1 MVLGRLNP
9 KVPNN
14 KYECTFKSTYN
25 SKEQQERKKKSKM
38 LTIPSIS
45 LCKTPCPLVEEEEK
59 FQLVMCPLNTVD
71 ILEDGLRYKLRLSYC
86 YALLVRE

>member
-1 MVLGRLNP
+1 MNEPLNP
-9 KVPNN
+9 LTTQRNN
-14 KYECTFKSTYN
+14 KNEKRT
-25 SKEQQERKKKSKM
+25 SKM

-45 LCKTPCPLVEEEEK
+45 LCKTPCHLVEEEEK